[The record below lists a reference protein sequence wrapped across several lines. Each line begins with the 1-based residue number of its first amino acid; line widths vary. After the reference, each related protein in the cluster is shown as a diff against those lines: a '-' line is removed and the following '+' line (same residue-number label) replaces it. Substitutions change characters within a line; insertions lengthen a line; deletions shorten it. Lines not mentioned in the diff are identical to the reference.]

1 VQTFWQ
7 SGMMGAIILAS
18 VLADQLGGARLI
30 GKR

>member
-7 SGMMGAIILAS
+7 NAVMGAIILVS

-30 GKR
+30 RQ